1 MTNRNFRPA
10 LLAFGLA
17 ALLLALPGCDEND
30 DGGGAPKPKKE
41 KAPKEAKAE
50 KPKKPKDGGDKT
62 PAKSIAVTGWLDW
75 RGPHHNGTSDE
86 VNLPETWTP
95 GGANHLWTADL
106 PGRGTPVIADGRLY
120 ILGYSGEG
128 ADLQEYLACVDPES
142 GKVKWERRFNDF
154 ISDIVY
160 NRYSIGAPAIDPET
174 GNVYILT
181 SPGLFICFD
190 RDGKEL
196 WQHSLMETFGRLTFP
211 NGRTGAPIVEG
222 NLVIVRGITAF
233 WGSQGPA
240 RDRFYAFDKHSG
252 EHVWASTPGVG
263 PQDSSWAHPLPAWWQ
278 GRRVLYVGTGCGN
291 VACIDVATGD
301 PLWRYRMS
309 LGGINAQPVLYGNT
323 VIAVHD
329 KENVDNSKNGGMLA
343 LELPNE
349 MPLGK
354 DEPAVLGKDHILWR
368 NGINDFSSSP
378 VPVGG
383 KLYATSM
390 TGELD
395 CVDMATGKI
404 DWTHKLGTEQLHAS
418 PVYADGKLYIPFLDG
433 GFYIV
438 KPTETGAQVLSE
450 CKLDGVPLGA
460 PAIWNGKVYV
470 QTTKH
475 LYCFG
480 RKGKGTFKPLPLQ
493 AWEVA
498 PKDEDLRWRHNA
510 EKLVLQAVPSELL
523 LKPGE
528 TKKIGF
534 RYTGAAWVP
543 YKPKFEGKWEPFIP
557 PTAKVKA
564 SLGAEFTDVH
574 TITANAE
581 NVPSAGMFKFT
592 HTDGKTT
599 AFLRGRI
606 LQKLPITEDFE
617 GYKLSAKAKDGT
629 AFDYPPLPWIGA
641 RFKWEIQDL
650 DGNKVLAKTLDNILF
665 QRSLSFIGHPDMSN
679 YTMEVDVLTDGNRRI
694 MSSGGV
700 IHQRYIIALVGS
712 SQILEVS
719 SNYDRIKV
727 SVPFTWA
734 AKTWY
739 SLKTRVDVAKD
750 GSGVVRAKA
759 WKKGDPEPDKWTI
772 EVPHKVA
779 NAHGSPGLYGFS
791 PQSLK
796 RVYLDNVKVYPSK

>member
-1 MTNRNFRPA
+1 MTNRKIRPA

-17 ALLLALPGCDEND
+17 ALVLALSGCDEDD
-30 DGGGAPKPKKE
+30 DGGAARPKQE
-41 KAPKEAKAE
+41 KPPKEAKAE
-50 KPKKPKDGGDKT
+50 KPKKPKDGGEKV
-62 PAKSIAVTGWLDW
+62 PAKPTAVTGWLDW

-86 VNLPETWTP
+86 VNLPETWAP

-120 ILGYSGEG
+120 VLGYSGEG

-154 ISDIVY
+154 LSDIVY

-190 RDGKEL
+190 RNGKEL

-240 RDRFYAFDKHSG
+240 RDRFYAYDKRSG
-252 EHVWASTPGVG
+252 EHIWASTPGVG
-263 PQDSSWAHPLPAWWQ
+263 PQDSSWAHPLAAWWQ

-309 LGGINAQPVLYGNT
+309 LGGINAQPVLFGNS

-343 LELPNE
+343 LKLPNE
-349 MPLGK
+349 IPLGK
-354 DEPAVLGKDHILWR
+354 EETVLAKDQILWR
-368 NGINDFSSSP
+368 NDLSTFSSSP

-383 KLYATSM
+383 RLYVTTM
-390 TGELD
+390 TGELA
-395 CVDMATGKI
+395 CVEMASGKVL
-404 DWTHKLGTEQLHAS
+404 WNHKLGTEQLHAS
-418 PVYADGKLYIPFLDG
+418 PLYADGKLYIPMLDG
-433 GFYIV
+433 GFHIV
-438 KPTETGAQVLSE
+438 KPTDTGAQVLST
-450 CKLDGVPLGA
+450 CKLEGAPLGA

-480 RKGKGTFKPLPLQ
+480 RKGKGTFKPLPHSPWEEAPAKKETGPGQLQ
-493 AWEVA
+493 V
-498 PKDEDLRWRHNA
+498 
-510 EKLVLQAVPSELL
+510 VPSEVL

-528 TKKIGF
+528 TVKLHF
-534 RYTGAAWVP
+534 RRSDLNVPAVKVAGAWQPFVP
-543 YKPKFEGKWEPFIP
+543 A
-557 PTAKVKA
+557 TAKVKA
-564 SLGAEFTDVH
+564 MLGATFADPYTL
-574 TITANAE
+574 TADEA
-581 NVPSAGMFKFT
+581 NVPGAGMFKFT
-592 HTDGKTT
+592 SADGKET

-606 LQKLPITEDFE
+606 LQKFPIEQDFE
-617 GYKLSAKAKDGT
+617 AFKLGEKAKDGPDF
-629 AFDYPPLPWIGA
+629 AYPPLPWIGA

-650 DGNKVLAKTLDNILF
+650 EGNKVLAKTLDNLLF

-679 YTMEVDVLTDGNRRI
+679 YTMEVDVYSDGNRRI

-739 SLKTRVDVAKD
+739 TLKTRVDVAAD
-750 GSGVVRAKA
+750 GSGVVRGKA
-759 WKKGDPEPDKWTI
+759 WKKGDPEPEKWTI

-779 NAHGSPGLYGFS
+779 HAHGSPGLYGFS